1 MKKYLNYLFHE
12 MLPALFKGIVRF
24 VMETFTVVKL
34 YFWWLA
40 ILIAVLYFA
49 DIGGTKGWVD
59 GAFRSIKNIGR

>member
-12 MLPALFKGIVRF
+12 MFPALFKGIVRF

-40 ILIAVLYFA
+40 VLIAVLYFA
-49 DIGGTKGWVD
+49 DVGGVKGWVD
-59 GAFRSIKNIGR
+59 GAVNSLKNIVR